1 MIVACLTDRRFAQ
14 FAGVLLASLFD
25 NGDVPDDWRLIVFGL
40 GLRPGDKARI
50 RASCGPFADRPEFI
64 DIDVDTPIFRKLL
77 PTRWSLS
84 PANYAR
90 LLLPEMVAGE
100 DDRLLYLDCDMLV
113 LASLRSLATVDMEGQ
128 ALAVVREP
136 DTGNHPAVDGRLPHP
151 AEIPYFNAGLLLID
165 LDTWRRE
172 DLTRRTFAFI
182 ETHQSRLRF
191 AEQDALNCVTA
202 GRWKALDPAWNYTH
216 ARVAAAGGYEAAR
229 IVHFTGGKPTTKDC
243 GHPAQQLFLRY
254 RARTPWRHKRLTTRF
269 ERRMEKLIRKRL
281 VQLKRRWAGAAPDTL
296 ER

>member
-1 MIVACLTDRRFAQ
+1 VIVACLTDRRFAQ

-25 NGDVPDDWRLIVFGL
+25 NGDIPDDWRLIVFGL

-50 RASCGPFADRPEFI
+50 RASCGPFAERPEFI
-64 DIDVDTPIFRKLL
+64 DIDVNTPVLSKLL
-77 PTRWSLS
+77 PTRWSLT

-90 LLLPEMVAGE
+90 LLLPEMLAGE

-113 LASLRSLATVDMEGQ
+113 LASLRPLATIDLEGY
-128 ALAVVREP
+128 AIAVVCEP
-136 DTGNHPAVDGRLPHP
+136 DAGNHPATDGRLQHP

-165 LDTWRRE
+165 LDAWRRE

-182 ETHQSRLRF
+182 EANQTQLRF

-202 GRWKALDPAWNYTH
+202 GRWKTLDPIWNYTH

-229 IVHFTGGKPTTKDC
+229 IVHFTGAKPTTKDC
-243 GHPAQQLFLRY
+243 GHPAQQLFLHY
-254 RARTPWRHKRLTTRF
+254 RAQTPWRHKRLTTRF
-269 ERRMEKLIRKRL
+269 ERRMRKLLEKRVRRLITS
-281 VQLKRRWAGAAPDTL
+281 VKRRRLA
-296 ER
+296 

>member
-1 MIVACLTDRRFAQ
+1 VIVACLTDRRFAQ
-14 FAGVLLASLFD
+14 FAGVLLSSLFD
-25 NGDVPDDWRLIVFGL
+25 NGDIADDWRLIVFGL

-50 RASCGPFADRPEFI
+50 RASCGPFADRPEFV
-64 DIDVDTPIFRKLL
+64 DIDVNNPVFSKLL
-77 PTRWSLS
+77 PTRWSLT

-90 LLLPEMVAGE
+90 LLLPEIMAGE

-113 LASLRSLATVDMEGQ
+113 LASLRPLATIDMEGCTI
-128 ALAVVREP
+128 AVVCEP
-136 DTGNHPAVDGRLPHP
+136 DASNHPAADGRLPHP

-165 LDTWRRE
+165 LDAWRRE

-182 ETHQSRLRF
+182 QAHQSQLRF

-229 IVHFTGGKPTTKDC
+229 IVHFTGAKPTTKDC
-243 GHPAQQLFLRY
+243 RHPAQPLFLRY
-254 RARTPWRHKRLTTRF
+254 RARTPWRHKRLATRF
-269 ERRMEKLIRKRL
+269 ERRMSKLFQKRVRRLISAIRL
-281 VQLKRRWAGAAPDTL
+281 GRRAL
-296 ER
+296 RR